1 MKSINRQLNIGV
13 TPMNT
18 NIVPSRYARSANNYQ
33 VQLGTEDPS
42 LDFYNDSQALESM
55 SNANGWQSDS
65 ESIDYDE
72 RLDYMEE
79 YYNAFGGFLGL
90 GYPACI
96 KSQCKECKS
105 ECKNTQGLKWRKGG
119 KGCYQSCRTKLQTEQ
134 NANIASM
141 SSKTSITA
149 PPPIDTTQT
158 AGMSMG
164 AKIGMAVGGVVI
176 LGLVIYL
183 IKKK

>member
-96 KSQCKECKS
+96 NVSLNVKIHKVLNGVKAV
-105 ECKNTQGLKWRKGG
+105 KDAIRVAV
-119 KGCYQSCRTKLQTEQ
+119 QSCKQ
-134 NANIASM
+134 
-141 SSKTSITA
+141 SK
-149 PPPIDTTQT
+149 
-158 AGMSMG
+158 M
-164 AKIGMAVGGVVI
+164 
-176 LGLVIYL
+176 L
-183 IKKK
+183 I